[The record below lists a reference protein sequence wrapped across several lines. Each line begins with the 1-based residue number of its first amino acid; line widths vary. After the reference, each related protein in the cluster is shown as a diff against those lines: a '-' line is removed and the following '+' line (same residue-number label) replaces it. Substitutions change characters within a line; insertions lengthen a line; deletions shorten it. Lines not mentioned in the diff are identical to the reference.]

1 MPGYTELAVSVG
13 AFLSVGVAALWP
25 YLPKLPVPQNNV
37 ASSRSK
43 WVNELFALVAEA
55 ESAGQPEIAA
65 AARALIAALV
75 AQKVA

>member
-1 MPGYTELAVSVG
+1 MGYTEIAVSAG
-13 AFLSVGVAALWP
+13 AFVSVAVAAVWP
-25 YLPKLPVPQNNV
+25 YLPKLPAPAPSV

-43 WVNELFALVAEA
+43 WVNDLFVLVSEAEA
-55 ESAGQPEIAA
+55 KSQPEIAA